1 MIFFLKR
8 YGDDMS
14 FKQLISST
22 HVDKNYFLF
31 EIFFTYRSENHQV
44 FTADNYFL
52 WFYCI
57 RINFQPFKKLYNYS
71 VIYDRFWER
80 SRTKR
85 ISYRS
90 VLYMWHIVKVEIGF
104 ENGLAQKYFFFWLTV
119 TEFLYVYSPNT
130 FYSSTWP
137 HTIILMFMSLIGR

>member
-1 MIFFLKR
+1 MLTKITFSLK
-8 YGDDMS
+8 YFSHIDQKIIKYLLQIIISWDFIVLG
-14 FKQLISST
+14 LISS
-22 HVDKNYFLF
+22 L
-31 EIFFTYRSENHQV
+31 
-44 FTADNYFL
+44 L
-52 WFYCI
+52 
-57 RINFQPFKKLYNYS
+57 KKLYNYS

-80 SRTKR
+80 TRTKR

-104 ENGLAQKYFFFWLTV
+104 ENGLAQKYFFIWLTV

-137 HTIILMFMSLIGR
+137 HTIILMLMSLIGR